1 MTRHPRRTSRGFVL
15 PVVILL
21 VVMVGAVSSIML
33 ERHVART
40 KTVQRQLDAYQE
52 HHGVRSLQAVVEA
65 WRKSPTAQPRTVED
79 MLEDDGL
86 AFTVDPGDNTRI
98 LVYLFRGQGTMLR
111 RVGGISGDDREPA
124 MRAIE
129 WLHNEVK
136 NPSERALLVR
146 DAGPMAVDV
155 NTADPVVLRA
165 IVRGV
170 LGDGS
175 EARAYEGRLI
185 DARMGGQE
193 IRLQTLSN
201 FATESGLDA
210 DQRTLVNKFLTVSP
224 EVWRFRIDVR
234 GTGVASGMG
243 LVSRY
248 GGLLHLGSSTSTG
261 TNTFEEP
268 TPFLSWERLNPG
280 DPRAVE

>member
-1 MTRHPRRTSRGFVL
+1 MTRHPRPSSRGFVL

-21 VVMVGAVSSIML
+21 VVMVGAVCSIML
-33 ERHVART
+33 ERHVARM

-52 HHGVRSLQAVVEA
+52 HHGVRSLQAVVGA
-65 WRKSPTAQPRTVED
+65 WRKSPTAQPRTIED
-79 MLEDDGL
+79 MLENDGL

-98 LVYLFRGQGTMLR
+98 SVYLFRGQGTMLR
-111 RVGGISGDDREPA
+111 RVGGIPGDDRERA
-124 MRAIE
+124 MRVVE
-129 WLHNEVK
+129 RLYNEVK
-136 NPSERALLVR
+136 DVEQRALLVR
-146 DAGPMAVDV
+146 DAGPLAVDV

-165 IVRGV
+165 VVRGV
-170 LGDGS
+170 LGDGP

-210 DQRTLVNKFLTVSP
+210 DQRTMVNRFLTVSP

-234 GTGVASGMG
+234 GTGVAAGMG

-248 GGLLHLGSSTSTG
+248 GGLIHLGSSSVSA

-280 DPRAVE
+280 DPYAVE